1 MIYSLLLISGALT
14 LFILRWKSRFE
25 RGVDSPGR
33 QWVKAG
39 KYSVCSKDAKYLFV
53 KGMLEFLIPFTI
65 AALIYSGLQLWVDAS
80 LHSVTASTTIR
91 QLEEKSRAI
100 RLNYVAPIKL
110 SDTKQLI
117 LIISVVLIGY
127 FSPRIARLGL
137 LKKYKR
143 ATTYITRLYIL
154 LTILA
159 SFTFFSSQLCESI
172 DAGSVRF
179 NQQIDQIE
187 AGYSDYHSALARVAE
202 KTVAREII
210 DDDGNKELIDE
221 LTRAVNEAIR
231 AHNAIRAAKYIV
243 DHYPHIGARDF
254 KIDAESFKNDS
265 GDDGPSDEPDDPG
278 RGPTGPKKP
287 SPGGGDGPRPRG
299 GHDGPLEEPKGP
311 KPEGAEDWSL
321 ESAQRLNTEIREVEQ
336 VLEAEG
342 HANATEI
349 IEKSVDAVHSDVI
362 KSMLLDLIPN
372 GSLRSFL
379 DVGLDADVL
388 YNFKDR
394 VSDFTLKVFEAT
406 ARKRRS
412 VRDALTEER
421 QALRAQ
427 IRLRIQE
434 TRNAA
439 LHKLQAASSRERG
452 RANQAEQIRLAT
464 PSEILRKGERQY
476 SEQLALFRKNWKENY
491 DFGEYDT
498 TLASTVLRTSIEK
511 KLALVENPL
520 ERVEALNDYSRKMSF
535 QTNYTRTLKQKYE
548 FLTNFEAEE
557 LKSSSF
563 ERNTRA
569 WFKPSGAQAVQSS
582 VTKYCGECGARV
594 PSSSHVGGRC
604 PFCGVLW
611 TAERERRTSTSED
624 AYKGAFSI
632 AP

>member
-25 RGVDSPGR
+25 RGADSPGR
-33 QWVKAG
+33 QWVKVG
-39 KYSVCSKDAKYLFV
+39 KYSVCSKDPKYLFV
-53 KGMLEFLIPFTI
+53 KGVLEFLVPFTI
-65 AALIYSGLQLWVDAS
+65 AALIYSCLQLWVDAS

-91 QLEEKSRAI
+91 QLEEKIRAI

-172 DAGSVRF
+172 DASSVRL

-210 DDDGNKELIDE
+210 DDDENKEFIDE
-221 LTRAVNEAIR
+221 LTRVVNEAIR
-231 AHNAIRAAKYIV
+231 AHSAIRAAKYIV

-254 KIDAESFKNDS
+254 KLDAESFKDDS

-287 SPGGGDGPRPRG
+287 GPDGGDGLGPGGGHNGPS
-299 GHDGPLEEPKGP
+299 EPKEP
-311 KPEGAEDWSL
+311 KPEGAEDWNL
-321 ESAQRLNTEIREVEQ
+321 ESAQRLSAEIREAEQ
-336 VLEAEG
+336 VLDAGG
-342 HANATEI
+342 HTNATEI

-362 KSMLLDLIPN
+362 KSLLLNLIPDGN
-372 GSLRSFL
+372 LRSFL
-379 DVGLDADVL
+379 EVGLDADVL

-427 IRLRIQE
+427 IRPRIQE
-434 TRNAA
+434 TRDAV
-439 LHKLQAASSRERG
+439 LHKLQAASLRERG
-452 RANQAEQIRLAT
+452 KANRAEQIRLAT
-464 PSEILRKGERQY
+464 PGEILRKGERQY

-520 ERVEALNDYSRKMSF
+520 ERVEALNDYSRKISF
-535 QTNYTRTLKQKYE
+535 RVNDTRTLKQKYE

-563 ERNTRA
+563 ERNTKA
-569 WFKPSGAQAVQSS
+569 WFKPSGEQAAQSS
-582 VTKYCGECGARV
+582 VRKYCGECGARV

-611 TAERERRTSTSED
+611 TAERERRTSASED